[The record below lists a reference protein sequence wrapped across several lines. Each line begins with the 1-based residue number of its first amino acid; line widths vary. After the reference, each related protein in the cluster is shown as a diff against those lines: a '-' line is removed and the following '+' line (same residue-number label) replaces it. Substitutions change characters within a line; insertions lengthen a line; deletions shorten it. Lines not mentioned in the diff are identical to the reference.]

1 MHRNIRED
9 VRHIE
14 WRRCRVL
21 TLCSGDFVLRDPALE
36 AEMPESV
43 NAVLNSKELLLKAT
57 ARRKSLDV

>member
-1 MHRNIRED
+1 
-9 VRHIE
+9 
-14 WRRCRVL
+14 
-21 TLCSGDFVLRDPALE
+21 LRDPALE